1 MGRSLLLWSRQ
12 PDTPA
17 HLARG
22 REVDMAEIGLFEAIY
37 STRALRRFK
46 TDPVPD
52 ELIAKVLDAAIQAA
66 SGSNDQNWLF
76 MVVTE
81 AGQRQRVAEI
91 YRKATD
97 RAHLTDYIA
106 KKFGG
111 GDRSSQ
117 LLAKSVIHLVEHIHE
132 VPLFIVPCL
141 NVGNAASQD
150 PKFRERMG
158 RLEGGSIYPA
168 IQNLML
174 ACRAVGLGTVLTTIH
189 ALYEDE
195 VKSVLG
201 LPPEYA
207 TFALLPIGFPTDKF
221 GPVKRRPI
229 TQVAHRDRYGNNWP
243 G

>member
-1 MGRSLLLWSRQ
+1 
-12 PDTPA
+12 
-17 HLARG
+17 
-22 REVDMAEIGLFEAIY
+22 MAEIGLFEAIH

-52 ELIAKVLDAAIQAA
+52 ELIARILDAAIQAP

-76 MVVTE
+76 LVVTAPE
-81 AGQRQRVAEI
+81 QRKRVADI
-91 YRKATD
+91 YRKAAD

-106 KKFGG
+106 NKFGG
-111 GDRSSQ
+111 GDRTAK
-117 LLAKSVIHLVEHIHE
+117 LLARSVVHLVEHIHE
-132 VPLFIVPCL
+132 VPLFIIGCL
-141 NVGNAASQD
+141 NVGNPASQD

-189 ALYEDE
+189 ALFEDE
-195 VKSVLG
+195 MKSVLG
-201 LPPEYA
+201 LPPEYS

-229 TQVAHRDRYGNNWP
+229 TQVVHRDRYGNNWP